1 VQRDHVT
8 RPRNERAAHVRAGR
22 PAVMMDDIR
31 TQLPEHPTDAA
42 KIPEASAK
50 CRCATAVE
58 RRWNPHEVI
67 ADPVDL
73 PFVGSIVM
81 IARHHMDV
89 MSAAREL
96 PGRIAN
102 PSFNRAALDR
112 RDRQQLRR
120 NMADPHTRLTT
131 SRLTAAVL

>member
-1 VQRDHVT
+1 
-8 RPRNERAAHVRAGR
+8 
-22 PAVMMDDIR
+22 MDDIR
-31 TQLPEHPTDAA
+31 TELPEHSTDAA
-42 KIPEASAK
+42 KIPEASSK
-50 CRCATAVE
+50 SRGATAVE

-67 ADPVDL
+67 ADSVDL
-73 PFVGSIVM
+73 PFVRSIVM

-96 PGRIAN
+96 PSRVAN
-102 PSFNRAALDR
+102 PSLTRAALDG

>member
-1 VQRDHVT
+1 MT
-8 RPRNERAAHVRAGR
+8 RAGNERAADVGASR

-31 TQLPEHPTDAA
+31 TEPPEHLTDAA
-42 KIPEASAK
+42 KIPEASSK
-50 CRCATAVE
+50 SRCATAVE
-58 RRWNPHEVI
+58 GSWNPYEVI
-67 ADPVDL
+67 ADAVDL
-73 PFVGSIVM
+73 PFMRSIVM

-96 PGRIAN
+96 SCRVPN
-102 PSFNRAALDR
+102 PSFNRAALDG